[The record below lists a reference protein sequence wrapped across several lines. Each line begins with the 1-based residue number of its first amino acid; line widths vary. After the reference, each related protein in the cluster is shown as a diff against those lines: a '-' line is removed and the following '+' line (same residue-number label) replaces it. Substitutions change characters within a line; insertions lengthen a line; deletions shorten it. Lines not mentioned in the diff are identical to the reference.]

1 MEIGIRILGKM
12 LANVYSFGIER
23 REKLFFFFWKLFIYV
38 ALTKSLAS
46 KKNNG
51 LPQLGNNIHTFL
63 EKTDL
68 RIFKNNCAAIP
79 LVVI

>member
-1 MEIGIRILGKM
+1 MKIGIRLLGEM
-12 LANVYSFGIER
+12 SANVYSFGIER
-23 REKLFFFFWKLFIYV
+23 REKLFFFLKTFHLCCSDEI
-38 ALTKSLAS
+38 SCIQ
-46 KKNNG
+46 KNNG